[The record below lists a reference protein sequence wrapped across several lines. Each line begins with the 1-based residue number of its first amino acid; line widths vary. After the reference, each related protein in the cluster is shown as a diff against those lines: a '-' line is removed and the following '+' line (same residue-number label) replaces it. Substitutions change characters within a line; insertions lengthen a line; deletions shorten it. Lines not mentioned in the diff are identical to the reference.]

1 MKFTRREFGGLA
13 VGAIAGGLAS
23 ETAQGA
29 AGVPAMPPGAI
40 DCHIHIVGPQAKYPM
55 AANRTYTPPGASVA
69 ELKTLRTQ
77 IGVARNVVVQPSFYG
92 FDNSCTR
99 DAVVELGASGRGI
112 AVVPANV
119 SDAELKRLD
128 AVGFVGVRL
137 NFSTF
142 GIRDPREAEKQVLEM
157 AQKLEALNWH
167 IQINTELPMI
177 ASLAPAIST
186 LQVPVVFDHIGNPE
200 AEQGVAQP
208 GFFALM
214 ELVHRGAYV
223 KLSAPYNHSTR
234 PDWADVAPMAKS
246 LIEARPD
253 RMLWGTNWPHPGATR
268 GPITQI
274 SPYQKVD
281 NPKLVTAFMEW
292 CPDAAMRKMILV
304 DTPAKLYRFP
314 AA

>member
-1 MKFTRREFGGLA
+1 MKLTRREFGGLA
-13 VGAIAGGLAS
+13 MGAIAGGLVS

-29 AGVPAMPPGAI
+29 AAPALPAGAI
-40 DCHIHIVGPQAKYPM
+40 DCHIHIVGPQSKYPM
-55 AANRTYTPPGASVA
+55 AANRAYTPPGASVA

-77 IGVARNVVVQPSFYG
+77 IGVARNVIVQPSFYG

-99 DAVVELGASGRGI
+99 DAVVELGASARGI

-119 SDAELKRLD
+119 SEAELRRLD
-128 AVGFVGVRL
+128 AAGFVGIRL
-137 NFSTF
+137 NFSTL
-142 GIRDPREAEKQVLEM
+142 GISDPREAERQILEI
-157 AQKLEALNWH
+157 APKLEPLKWH

-177 ASLAPAIST
+177 AALAPIIGIVP
-186 LQVPVVFDHIGNPE
+186 VPVVFDHIGNPE
-200 AEQGVAQP
+200 AELGARHP
-208 GFFALM
+208 GFFALV

-234 PDWADVAPMAKS
+234 PDWADVAPFAKS
-246 LIEARPD
+246 LIAARAD
-253 RMLWGTNWPHPGATR
+253 RMLWGTNWPHPAATR
-268 GPITQI
+268 GPVTQV

-281 NPKLVTAFMEW
+281 NPKLVTAFMDW